1 MDSHRKGVA
10 TEAAV
15 IARLTRRGIPVSI
28 PFGDN
33 ERYDAIVETPDG
45 RPLRIQIKTA
55 NYSDGV
61 VDISGKSQHTNS
73 QGHKYKRYR
82 GDIDYFLG
90 YSSDLDKMYLLPE
103 GAIKSRV
110 SLRVD
115 EPKQSHGT
123 INWAETYEFDE
134 QWPPDPAEDDRL
146 ARQTT
151 RKKVLADLEALD
163 IPAWFSKDSVPY
175 TVIVERTNGEL
186 LRLRVRSVSLN
197 DAGKLQLNATNST
210 DRERLDYF
218 LVYCHDLGQ
227 SYLVGADE
235 FEKTIKL
242 RVEDTDHQ
250 KGIVNWAEEYEL
262 EQRQSELCEP

>member
-1 MDSHRKGVA
+1 MESHRKGVA

-15 IARLTRRGIPVSI
+15 LARLTRRGIPVSI

-33 ERYDAIVETPDG
+33 ERYDAIIEAPDG
-45 RPLRIQIKTA
+45 RPLRVQIKTA

-61 VDISGKSQHTNS
+61 VNISGKSQHTNS
-73 QGHKYKRYR
+73 QGHKYKQYR

-90 YSSDLDKMYLLPE
+90 YSRDLEEMYLLPE
-103 GAIKSRV
+103 GVIKSRI

-115 EPKQSHGT
+115 EPAQSHGT

-151 RKKVLADLEALD
+151 TRKVLADLEALD
-163 IPAWFSKDSVPY
+163 IPAWFSTDSVPY
-175 TVIVERTNGEL
+175 TVIVERNDGEL

-197 DAGKLQLNATNST
+197 DAGNLQLNATGSL

-218 LVYCHDLGQ
+218 LVYCYDLGQ
-227 SYLVGADE
+227 SYLVGTDE

-242 RVEDTDHQ
+242 RVQDTDHHR
-250 KGIVNWAEEYEL
+250 GLVNWAAEYEL
-262 EQRQSELCEP
+262 EERRPELCGS